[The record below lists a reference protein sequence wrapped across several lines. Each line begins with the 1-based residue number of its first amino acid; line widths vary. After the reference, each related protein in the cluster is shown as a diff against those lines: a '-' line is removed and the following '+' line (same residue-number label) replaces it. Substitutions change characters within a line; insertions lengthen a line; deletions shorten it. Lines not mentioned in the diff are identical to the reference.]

1 VINFDAATPNDTT
14 KDFSGDGHAPAFTST
29 CLKRE
34 RLPQMAIA
42 LTALNKDLPERGPDH
57 NVMVVACG
65 EFGRTPR
72 VNDARVNFT
81 NQIGLE
87 RDHWPNAITAL
98 IAGRRA

>member
-1 VINFDAATPNDTT
+1 
-14 KDFSGDGHAPAFTST
+14 
-29 CLKRE
+29 
-34 RLPQMAIA
+34 MAIA
-42 LTALNKDLPERGPDH
+42 LTALNKDLPERGPDQ